1 VKPEAVLAAGLLFQ
15 LAVTPRKGDQVCV
28 YLDEEV
34 PVATWREWTGGVRF
48 GYREEGEAVAI
59 CLSNP
64 SEVIEDPEHP
74 LWDALATL
82 AGEALGGASKGGLQ
96 G

>member
-1 VKPEAVLAAGLLFQ
+1 MKPEAVLAAGLLFQ
-15 LAVTPRKGDQVCV
+15 LAVTPRKGDRVCV

-34 PVATWREWTGGVRF
+34 PVARWREWTGGVRF
-48 GYREEGEAVAI
+48 GYDEEGEAVAI

-74 LWDALATL
+74 LWDALSRL
-82 AGEALGGASKGGLQ
+82 AEEALGGSA
-96 G
+96 